1 MDPYFHTSFNNV
13 FVQGYLCTPTD
24 KLNVEDAM
32 KEPLT
37 VVTFGIDE
45 IHELVLR
52 TSVDS
57 MYPTGELVFRTS
69 KIDTMSKALLQQ
81 IAFMRLEIEVSHIED
96 GAKKVDRTDSAYYV
110 VSSIVENKLLE
121 DAYETRNGRDR
132 FYNITFDSIRKLNF
146 HGNCVY
152 STYAPRKPG
161 DADYS
166 GDLPG
171 DILKKVFKDVGV
183 PLETKYAPDMSRMH
197 YITSNNATARTVF
210 QYIAKRMFDHFKTDA
225 VDVPFLSYDAMG
237 GAYQLL
243 SLGGLAQRSKDKK
256 DEMDSIMYG
265 DAWAFQI
272 VANHENSTEDA
283 TTDATYFG
291 IKIGF
296 GNKNDVVKT
305 FYNRVRTDYDPEFDF
320 FTESKN
326 VPIDRMVL
334 GLLPMNAPAVKGIG
348 SNFKMVPAKQ
358 FLDVAD
364 KDFERNRDKF
374 VATCR
379 SSTFRDNI
387 YADAYMWRMMFGS
400 DRLELD
406 APGNMV
412 RTVGDVVYV
421 RTDNDPNNDFNLN
434 KYQGEY
440 ILTTIVHRFRK
451 AENGKAV
458 YRNELEL
465 ATTSSTQSD
474 IQVA

>member
-45 IHELVLR
+45 IHELVIR
-52 TSVDS
+52 SSVDS

-69 KIDTMSKALLQQ
+69 KIDTMSKALMQQ
-81 IAFMRLEIEVSHIED
+81 VAFLRLEMEVNHFEKD
-96 GAKKVDRTDSAYYV
+96 AKKVDRTESAYFI
-110 VSSIVENKLLE
+110 VSSIVENIQLE

-146 HGNCVY
+146 HGNCIY

-161 DADYS
+161 DVDYS
-166 GDLPG
+166 GDFPG

-183 PLETKYAPDMSRMH
+183 DLETKYAPDTSRMH

-210 QYIAKRMFDHFKTDA
+210 QYVTHRMFDHFKTDV
-225 VDVPFLSYDAMG
+225 VDIPFLSYDAMG
-237 GAYQLL
+237 GSYQLL
-243 SLGGLAQRSKDKK
+243 SLAGLKQRSKDLA
-256 DEMDSIMYG
+256 DSMDGVMYG
-265 DAWAFQI
+265 DAWTFQI
-272 VANHENSTEDA
+272 VANHENASEDSD
-283 TTDATYFG
+283 TDATRFG
-291 IKIGF
+291 IQMGF
-296 GNKNDVVKT
+296 GNKNDVIKT
-305 FYNRVRTDYDPEFDF
+305 YYNRVRTDYDPEFDF
-320 FTESKN
+320 FTESKK
-326 VPIDRMVL
+326 VPIDKLVV
-334 GLLPMNAPAVKGIG
+334 GLLPMNAPAVKDVG

-374 VATCR
+374 AATCR

-400 DRLELD
+400 DRLMLD
-406 APGNMV
+406 TPGNIV
-412 RTVGDVVYV
+412 RSIGDVVRV
-421 RTDNDPNNDFNLN
+421 NTDNASNNDFNLN
-434 KYQGEY
+434 KYQGFY
-440 ILTTIVHRFRK
+440 ILTTIVHRFYR
-451 AENGKAV
+451 AESGKAV
-458 YRNELEL
+458 YRNDLEL
-465 ATTSSTQSD
+465 ATSSSTQSD